1 MVFLVEEPFFCNSLG
16 IRSVLHINCLY
27 DSCSINSMPARK
39 VFYCLSPIK
48 IFNYQRDR
56 LILKYCAHWQKMQHD
71 RAKIKRPVELSPSP
85 VARRLNRLEKFGV
98 LRKIH
103 SSADPRLNPSKTVAC
118 FASWAI
124 FATDPPIV
132 V

>member
-1 MVFLVEEPFFCNSLG
+1 
-16 IRSVLHINCLY
+16 
-27 DSCSINSMPARK
+27 MPARK

-48 IFNYQRDR
+48 MFNYQRDR
-56 LILKYCAHWQKMQHD
+56 LILKYWAHWQKMQHD

-118 FASWAI
+118 FASRAI

-132 V
+132 VQVDKFLEYRVIGKRATVWFITSRNPSNLHMS